1 MKESLLA
8 QGCVASGSGPEEL
21 TARIR
26 SDYELWGKVIRTAG
40 VKLE

>member
-1 MKESLLA
+1 MKGSLLA
-8 QGCVASGSGPEEL
+8 QGCVAAGSGPEEL

-26 SDYELWGKVIRTAG
+26 SDYEFWSKVIKTAG